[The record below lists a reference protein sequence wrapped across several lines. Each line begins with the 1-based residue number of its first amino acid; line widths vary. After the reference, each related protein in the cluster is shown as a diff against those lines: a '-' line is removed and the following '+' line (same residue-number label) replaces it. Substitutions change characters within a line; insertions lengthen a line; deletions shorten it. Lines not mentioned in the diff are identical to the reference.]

1 MKKKELSYK
10 FYELCDKV
18 VAFHNEAMSDAR
30 AVINLLGE
38 DHGLSEDQWQIVN
51 STMNDFLSAVGTLVN
66 SLIPTVRMFA
76 EESSNDKTQ

>member
-18 VAFHNEAMSDAR
+18 VTFHNEAMSDAR
-30 AVINLLGE
+30 AVIDLLGE

>member
-1 MKKKELSYK
+1 MKKKEISYK

-30 AVINLLGE
+30 AVIGLLGE

>member
-1 MKKKELSYK
+1 MKKKEISYK

>member
-10 FYELCDKV
+10 FYELCNKV
-18 VAFHNEAMSDAR
+18 TTFHNEAMPDAQ
-30 AVINLLGE
+30 AVIDLLGE
-38 DHGLSEDQWQIVN
+38 DHGLSEDQWQTVN

-66 SLIPTVRMFA
+66 SLIPTVKMFA